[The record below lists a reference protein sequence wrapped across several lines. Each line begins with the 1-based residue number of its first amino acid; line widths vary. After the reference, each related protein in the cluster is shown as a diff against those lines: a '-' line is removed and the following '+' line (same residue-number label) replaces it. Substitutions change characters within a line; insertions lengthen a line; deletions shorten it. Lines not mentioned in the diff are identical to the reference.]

1 MLKDPR
7 WSNTTHFNWSSKR
20 ERIPMNHPNSI
31 LKDSTSNER
40 VNPWMSWHLN
50 GWIENNCVLE
60 SETMMLIGRR
70 NKSERIR
77 SSTLCLQESFH
88 QTISLHGLTSI
99 LPFVRWNMNSDVDKW
114 IENGG
119 MGSKGFQ
126 STGGRQESELGT
138 IEMER
143 TRSSKW
149 NDLIVVLRFH
159 HSFLGFR
166 FH

>member
-1 MLKDPR
+1 
-7 WSNTTHFNWSSKR
+7 
-20 ERIPMNHPNSI
+20 MNHSNSI

-40 VNPWMSWHLN
+40 VNHWMSWQLN
-50 GWIENNCVLE
+50 GRIENNCVLE

-88 QTISLHGLTSI
+88 QTITLHGLTSI
-99 LPFVRWNMNSDVDKW
+99 LPFVRWNMNSHVDQW

-126 STGGRQESELGT
+126 KTDGRQESELGT
-138 IEMER
+138 IGMER
-143 TRSSKW
+143 TGSGKW
-149 NDLIVVLRFH
+149 NDPLVVLRFH
-159 HSFLGFR
+159 HSLMDSDFFWNDSS
-166 FH
+166 FWNW

>member
-1 MLKDPR
+1 MLKDPI

-20 ERIPMNHPNSI
+20 ERIPMNHSNSI

-40 VNPWMSWHLN
+40 VNPWMNSHFN

-88 QTISLHGLTSI
+88 QTIPLHGLTSI
-99 LPFVRWNMNSDVDKW
+99 LPFVRWNMNSHVDQW
-114 IENGG
+114 IQMEEWVPK
-119 MGSKGFQ
+119 GSSRQVEGRNRVWVRLKGTTNDNETTHWWQ
-126 STGGRQESELGT
+126 WVST
-138 IEMER
+138 I
-143 TRSSKW
+143 
-149 NDLIVVLRFH
+149 H
-159 HSFLGFR
+159 
-166 FH
+166 